1 MIIVQQLVL
10 SNFRQYWVDFIT
22 ETLSSGEFNSIAWK
36 LWRSRDSRSRNN
48 IASDSEAHAAC
59 SLYLNCFCVISL
71 FRTQVLTFLRCRGT
85 SYDNTQ
91 VPEIPNFRIYHVYRV
106 GKKSKNNSFLL
117 WRYSCCVVQIRNLIL
132 YFRIF

>member
-10 SNFRQYWVDFIT
+10 SNFRQYWADFIT

-48 IASDSEAHAAC
+48 IASDSEAYATC

-85 SYDNTQ
+85 SYDDTQ
-91 VPEIPNFRIYHVYRV
+91 VPEIPNFKIYHVYRV
-106 GKKSKNNSFLL
+106 GKNPRIILFTLTLQLL
-117 WRYSCCVVQIRNLIL
+117 CGPRNQIL